1 MIAFVNF
8 DDADF
13 VTHSGKFHADEVM
26 ATAVLQELHE
36 AVYSGEILE
45 EELPEIL
52 RGKFGN
58 APLKLCRISAI
69 PEDSNVADKM
79 IYDVGGGEF
88 DHHQKERNGM
98 RENGIYYASLGLVW
112 RKFGKYLCNGSDWLV
127 QAIDE
132 RLIQAID
139 CGDNGQFPV
148 ISNGLPILNLD
159 ELLGAFNPRWNEDQS
174 FDYQNEC
181 FEQAVECA
189 KTIFEQFL
197 KKEKA
202 ILEAFPIVE
211 QALEES
217 DGNIVVLDKYM
228 PWEDVILELSKTNEK
243 ARGLLFAIFPSN
255 RDKGAYIIQSPREE
269 NKSRLLMPEE
279 WRGKRGE
286 DLNDL
291 AEGGVFCHA
300 TGFMAVADSLEH
312 AVSMAKL
319 AIHLGV

>member
-36 AVYSGEILE
+36 AVYSGEIPE

-52 RGKFGN
+52 RGKFDN

-69 PEDSNVADKM
+69 PEDGNVADKM

-243 ARGLLFAIFPSN
+243 ARGLLLAIFPSN

-286 DLNDL
+286 DLDDL
-291 AEGGVFCHA
+291 VEGGVFCHA
-300 TGFMAVADSLEH
+300 TGFMAVADSLER

>member
-1 MIAFVNF
+1 MIAFVDF

-26 ATAVLQELHE
+26 ATAVLLKLHE
-36 AVYSGEILE
+36 AVYSGEISK

-52 RGKFGN
+52 RDKFN
-58 APLKLCRISAI
+58 NVPIKLCRISAI
-69 PEDSNVADKM
+69 PDGADASKKM
-79 IYDVGGGEF
+79 VYDVGSGEF

-112 RKFGKYLCNGSDWLV
+112 RKFGKYLCGDSTWLV

-148 ISNGLPILNLD
+148 VSNGLPIVNLD
-159 ELLGAFNPRWNEDQS
+159 ELIGAFNPRWNEDQS

-181 FEQAVECA
+181 FERAVECA

-211 QALEES
+211 QALNNSNGE
-217 DGNIVVLDKYM
+217 IVIFDKYM

-243 ARGLLFAIFPSN
+243 AREVLLAIFPSN
-255 RDKGAYIIQSPREE
+255 RDRGAYIIQSPRED

-279 WRGKRGE
+279 WRGKRAE

-291 AEGGVFCHA
+291 VEGGTFCHA
-300 TGFMAVADSLEH
+300 TGFMAVADNLEH

-319 AIHLGV
+319 AVHSAK